1 MKSPVKLSAVFA
13 GDVEQVE
20 LPDGR
25 IVNVRPVDGIG
36 FDLYSEM
43 EADRSKG
50 HLIWQ
55 IAAGCLPSLTIA
67 EVKRLTPAE
76 CAAVIAVALGKVQLV
91 QRWAEELPGNAPAP
105 TTAEPGSRSSPTPSD
120 SSASVL
126 HERPEG
132 AQGT

>member
-50 HLIWQ
+50 HLIWE
-55 IAAGCLPSLTIA
+55 IAARCLPSLSIA
-67 EVKRLTPAE
+67 EVKSADAGGMRSGDRGRARQGPGGP
-76 CAAVIAVALGKVQLV
+76 ALG
-91 QRWAEELPGNAPAP
+91 
-105 TTAEPGSRSSPTPSD
+105 
-120 SSASVL
+120 
-126 HERPEG
+126 
-132 AQGT
+132 